1 MSAQITD
8 ILWQY
13 DVNSALYTEYDMK
26 EKAFKYLLIATVDE
40 TYIQSLW
47 DKYIGYANIDNKEML
62 AHLYLAYAKKLDG
75 DLEEN
80 DKRIRAD
87 YDMNH
92 PIEVLIEKIDDAVD
106 ITAASDNTYSKDQ
119 LVTAA
124 YNLVFKTGMFANE

>member
-47 DKYIGYANIDNKEML
+47 DKYIGYAKIDNKEMRRTFTL
-62 AHLYLAYAKKLDG
+62 LMQKNWMGISRKTTSVYA
-75 DLEEN
+75 
-80 DKRIRAD
+80 
-87 YDMNH
+87 
-92 PIEVLIEKIDDAVD
+92 PI
-106 ITAASDNTYSKDQ
+106 TT
-119 LVTAA
+119 
-124 YNLVFKTGMFANE
+124 